1 MAEIIKPTDLS
12 PEFLKRVEDR
22 YGEVNVEEDFF
33 SPNLATYYKYNPKYK
48 SEGGGKE
55 HIVLRLASFVD
66 LYKNLGQAKNSAK
79 SLYSSPDLKGD
90 VPFQNQAN
98 QIIDTFNDF
107 RTYFRRNYPDQ
118 YSLVKSSI
126 KEMSTS
132 GAAGPYNTP
141 YAFKKKG
148 SKPNISQYT
157 SIGYKPVNQ
166 KELRKKS
173 KGTDYINLYKD

>member
-126 KEMSTS
+126 KEIEGM
-132 GAAGPYNTP
+132 GYNTP
-141 YAFKKKG
+141 YAFGKA
-148 SKPNISQYT
+148 NTSQYT
-157 SIGYKPVNQ
+157 NIGYKPVNQ
-166 KELRKKS
+166 KSLRKKS
-173 KGTDYINLYKD
+173 KGIDYIDLYKD

>member
-1 MAEIIKPTDLS
+1 MAEIIKPLDLS

-107 RTYFRRNYPDQ
+107 RTYFRKNYPDQ

-126 KEMSTS
+126 KEM
-132 GAAGPYNTP
+132 GGMGYNTP
-141 YAFKKKG
+141 YAFGKADT
-148 SKPNISQYT
+148 SQYT
-157 SIGYKPVNQ
+157 SIGYKPINQ
-166 KELRKKS
+166 KSLRKKT
-173 KGTDYINLYKD
+173 KGIDYVDLYKD

>member
-33 SPNLATYYKYNPKYK
+33 SPNLATYYKYNPEYK

-107 RTYFRRNYPDQ
+107 RTYFRKNYPDQ

-126 KEMSTS
+126 KEME
-132 GAAGPYNTP
+132 GMGYNTP
-141 YAFKKKG
+141 NAFRKKG

-166 KELRKKS
+166 KALRKKS
-173 KGTDYINLYKD
+173 KGTDYIDLYKD

>member
-1 MAEIIKPTDLS
+1 MAEIIKPKDLS

-22 YGEVNVEEDFF
+22 YGEINVEEDFF

-55 HIVLRLASFVD
+55 HIVLRLASFID

-90 VPFQNQAN
+90 VPFQKEAN
-98 QIIDTFNDF
+98 QVIDTFNSF
-107 RTYFRRNYPDQ
+107 RTYFRKNYPDQ

-126 KEMSTS
+126 KEM
-132 GAAGPYNTP
+132 AGMGYNTP
-141 YAFKKKG
+141 YAFGKA
-148 SKPNISQYT
+148 NTSQYT

-173 KGTDYINLYKD
+173 KAVDYIDLYKD

>member
-1 MAEIIKPTDLS
+1 MAEIIKPKDLS

-55 HIVLRLASFVD
+55 HLVLRLASFVD

-90 VPFQNQAN
+90 VPFQKEAN
-98 QIIDTFNDF
+98 QVIDTFNSF
-107 RTYFRRNYPDQ
+107 RTYFRKNYPDQ
-118 YSLVKSSI
+118 YSLCVW
-126 KEMSTS
+126 
-132 GAAGPYNTP
+132 
-141 YAFKKKG
+141 
-148 SKPNISQYT
+148 
-157 SIGYKPVNQ
+157 
-166 KELRKKS
+166 
-173 KGTDYINLYKD
+173 